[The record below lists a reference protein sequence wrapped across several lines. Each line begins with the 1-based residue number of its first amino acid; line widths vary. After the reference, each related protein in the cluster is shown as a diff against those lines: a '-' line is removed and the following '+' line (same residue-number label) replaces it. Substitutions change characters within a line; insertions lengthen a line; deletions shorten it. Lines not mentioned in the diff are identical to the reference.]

1 MKRNIYTCKT
11 LFPLRAIPP
20 DEFSLPE
27 SHLTTRLKIIEN
39 TFRVRSDLK
48 KALILFHHFINVTV
62 VMRWK
67 QENIDFVMF
76 VTKL

>member
-48 KALILFHHFINVTV
+48 SF
-62 VMRWK
+62 
-67 QENIDFVMF
+67 DFVSPLHKCYSCDAMEAR
-76 VTKL
+76 KY